1 MIKIVVVEDD
11 VYLREEIMLTFQRKG
26 YSVSGI
32 SSFAAAEEEIL
43 RLAPDLVLLD
53 VNLPR
58 KSGFELCKWLKSRA
72 SFPILILTARDTLI
86 DELTALGLGADD
98 FLTKPCHPDR
108 LVARAR
114 RLLQTYGKIKNVIQ
128 AGSLA
133 LDTDTYKLVWQNASL
148 ILPETEGKILRI
160 LMERHP
166 MTVSRREIFTFVWG
180 TDEFVDENILPVN
193 MTRLRKSLS
202 EIGLGEIVKTI
213 RGQGYCLEGEEI

>member
-53 VNLPR
+53 VNLPQ

-213 RGQGYCLEGEEI
+213 RGQGYCLKGEEI

>member
-11 VYLREEIMLTFQRKG
+11 IYLREEIMLTFQRKG

-213 RGQGYCLEGEEI
+213 RGQGYCLKGEEI

>member
-58 KSGFELCKWLKSRA
+58 TSGFELCKWLKSRA

-213 RGQGYCLEGEEI
+213 RGQGYCLKGEEI

>member
-202 EIGLGEIVKTI
+202 EIGLGKIVKTI
-213 RGQGYCLEGEEI
+213 RGQGYCLKGEEI